1 MKKVLKFLFL
11 LCFFGPVTLLG
22 QPSEFT
28 LSNCAGPI
36 SGRMSS
42 YAKLVD
48 NPDPTPD
55 VFAEPGDY
63 IAAFDLRGNCVGV
76 AAILDVNGS
85 YLLNIYG
92 QNNVPGI
99 GMANGETFELVIYD
113 ASVPTFYHTGSPI
126 AGWMPIVGGGNI
138 PAFLLQTFL
147 LDQVY
152 VPFPVELSRFIG
164 LKLENEIKLEWTT
177 ESEVNNSHFE
187 VEHSLNGHNFEMIGK
202 IQGSGNSQSTIE
214 YSFIDE
220 SPNIGLNY
228 YRLKQVDFDGQ
239 FEYSKVITVNFD
251 RKNSDDLEVFPNP
264 TSAFADILLPES
276 LTDRETVITLH
287 DFAGREVLRRKEQ
300 PSNSVRLEL
309 EGLPAGY
316 YTINVRS
323 GNETF
328 IKPLVIQ

>member
-1 MKKVLKFLFL
+1 
-11 LCFFGPVTLLG
+11 
-22 QPSEFT
+22 
-28 LSNCAGPI
+28 
-36 SGRMSS
+36 
-42 YAKLVD
+42 
-48 NPDPTPD
+48 
-55 VFAEPGDY
+55 
-63 IAAFDLRGNCVGV
+63 
-76 AAILDVNGS
+76 
-85 YLLNIYG
+85 
-92 QNNVPGI
+92 
-99 GMANGETFELVIYD
+99 
-113 ASVPTFYHTGSPI
+113 
-126 AGWMPIVGGGNI
+126 
-138 PAFLLQTFL
+138 
-147 LDQVY
+147 
-152 VPFPVELSRFIG
+152 
-164 LKLENEIKLEWTT
+164 
-177 ESEVNNSHFE
+177 
-187 VEHSLNGHNFEMIGK
+187 MIGK

-214 YSFIDE
+214 YTFIDE

-264 TSAFADILLPES
+264 TSAFADVLLPES
-276 LTDRETVITLH
+276 LTDRETVVTLH